1 MNSHP
6 YLRAFLAG
14 VFVPTLILPVLLCVF
29 IVVRLVLQEPF
40 PIERGLIF
48 PMAVVPALWGV
59 WNMLHLGSNARTHLS
74 LGLHGAL
81 LPLLLLPAGAVLATS
96 LGILQLGSSGVNWF
110 QACFVPYVLIAPV
123 FLAVLAGYYLV
134 WKYVVG
140 FVNRT
145 LGIA

>member
-14 VFVPTLILPVLLCVF
+14 VFVPTLLLPVLLCVF
-29 IVVRLVLQEPF
+29 IVVRLVFEVPY
-40 PIERGLIF
+40 PIERGLVF
-48 PMAVVPALWGV
+48 PMALVPALWGV
-59 WNMLHLGSNARTHLS
+59 WNMLWAWSRSTTKLPLGA
-74 LGLHGAL
+74 HGAI
-81 LPLLLLPAGAVLATS
+81 LLLLIMPAGTVIARY
-96 LGILQLGSSGVNWF
+96 LGIVEFGAGGATKFGQF
-110 QACFVPYVLIAPV
+110 HIPYALVAIFFCV
-123 FLAVLAGYYLV
+123 AVSAYYLI

>member
-14 VFVPTLILPVLLCVF
+14 VFVPTLILPLLLCVF
-29 IVVRLVLQEPF
+29 IVVRLVFEVPY
-40 PIERGLIF
+40 PIERGLVF
-48 PMAVVPALWGV
+48 PMALVPALWGV
-59 WNMLHLGSNARTHLS
+59 WNMLWSWSRSTTSLS
-74 LGLHGAL
+74 LGSHGAI
-81 LPLLLLPAGAVLATS
+81 LPLLIMPAGTVIARY
-96 LGILQLGSSGVNWF
+96 LGIVEFSAGG
-110 QACFVPYVLIAPV
+110 ATKFVHFHIPYVLVAV
-123 FLAVLAGYYLV
+123 FFCVAVAAYYLI